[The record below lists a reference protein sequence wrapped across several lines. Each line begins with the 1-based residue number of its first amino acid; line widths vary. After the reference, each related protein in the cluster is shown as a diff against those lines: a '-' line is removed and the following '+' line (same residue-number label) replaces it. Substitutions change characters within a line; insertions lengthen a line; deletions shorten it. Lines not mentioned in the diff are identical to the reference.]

1 MIRPCYKIPVY
12 FLLQDKAWK
21 ENLDCENHK
30 IFIRTNREKR
40 KKMEEEEEKKSSV
53 GEKKEERQ
61 TNSVG
66 GEEEETLT
74 SLDQG
79 EGGGKEIAIA

>member
-1 MIRPCYKIPVY
+1 M
-12 FLLQDKAWK
+12 LQDKAWK

-40 KKMEEEEEKKSSV
+40 KKMEEEEEKKSSLVV